1 MKKGQDIFMQKKL
14 ILILICIVTCWSSF
28 SQEITLK
35 RVEPP
40 SWWTGFKNPAL
51 QIMIY
56 GKNIGKTDPAINAPG
71 VELKRVNRMENPD
84 YLFLDIILSKNV
96 QPGFF
101 AIAFYKDK
109 QKVTEYLYQLRKRK
123 EGSSAR
129 KSFDASDVI
138 YLIMPDRFSNGD
150 PENDNI
156 EGYLEKM
163 DRSNPDGR
171 HGGDIQ
177 GIMNHL
183 DYVKD
188 LGATTIWINPLL
200 ENNMA
205 KYSYHG
211 YSITDYY
218 KIDPRFGNNDDYVA
232 LSNSIHQKGMK
243 LIMDMVFNHCG
254 ANHWWMADLP
264 AKDWLN
270 QFPEFTRTSY
280 RSSTVTDPY
289 RSQYDSIHFL
299 KGWFDET
306 MPDLNQHNPFLARYL
321 IQNSI
326 WWIEFAGL
334 DGIRQDTYP
343 YSFKDFMSE
352 WDKEV
357 LSEYPNFNIVGECW
371 SAYPDGIAYWQKDA
385 LNRDHFNTYLPS
397 VFDFAMYDALK
408 MSFNEKDGWSTG
420 ISRLYEILSR
430 DFSYADPTHIVVFAD
445 SHDAD
450 RYLATQ
456 GQDVRKLKMAMAFI
470 LTTRG
475 IPMIYYGTE
484 VLLTTEKGTN
494 GDGYKRAD
502 FPGGW
507 KNDTINGFTGKNLS
521 PAQVDMKQYLTHL
534 LNWRKDK
541 EVIHTGKLTQF
552 IPDDGVYVY
561 FRHNKNETV
570 MVALNNNENDPRL
583 LDRIKYSE
591 FLDHFDS
598 GKDVITGQD
607 YNNLSKIIIQPKSA
621 LIIELKIKN

>member
-1 MKKGQDIFMQKKL
+1 MQKSL
-14 ILILICIVTCWSSF
+14 VFILLYFVVSWSSF
-28 SQEITLK
+28 SQEITLA

-40 SWWTGFKNPAL
+40 FWWTGFKNPEL
-51 QIMIY
+51 QLLIY
-56 GKNIGKTDPAINAPG
+56 GKNIGKTNPSIVATG
-71 VELKRVNRMENPD
+71 VELKDVHVMENPD
-84 YLFLDIILSKNV
+84 YLFLDIIISKNA
-96 QPGFF
+96 QPGSFP
-101 AIAFYKDK
+101 IAFNKDGK
-109 QKVTEYLYQLRKRK
+109 KITEYRFELRKRK
-123 EGSSAR
+123 EGSATR

-138 YLIMPDRFSNGD
+138 YLLMPDRFSNGD
-150 PENDNI
+150 PSNDNI
-156 EGYLEKM
+156 EGYLEKT

-171 HGGDIQ
+171 HGGDIK

-183 DYVKD
+183 DYIKD
-188 LGATTIWINPLL
+188 LGTTAIWINPLL

-218 KIDPRFGNNDDYVA
+218 KIDPRFGNNDDYVV

-254 ANHWWMADLP
+254 SNHWWMADLP
-264 AKDWLN
+264 CEDWLN
-270 QFPEFTRTSY
+270 QFPEFSRTSY

-289 RSQYDSIHFL
+289 RSQYDSIHFVT
-299 KGWFDET
+299 GWFDAT

-357 LSEYPNFNIVGECW
+357 LDEYPNFNIVGECW

-385 LNRDHFNTYLPS
+385 LNKDHFNTNLPS

-408 MSFNEKDGWSTG
+408 MAFNEKDSWSTG
-420 ISRLYEILSR
+420 ILRLYEILSR
-430 DFSYADPTHIVVFAD
+430 DFDYPDPSHIVVFAD

-450 RYLATQ
+450 RYLSTQ

-475 IPMIYYGTE
+475 IPMVYYGTE
-484 VLLTTEKGTN
+484 VLLTSDKDKN
-494 GDGYKRAD
+494 GDGFKRAD

-507 KNDTINGFTGKNLS
+507 INDSINGFTGKNMS
-521 PAQVDMKQYLTHL
+521 PSQLEMTQYLKRL

-541 EVIHTGKLTQF
+541 EVIHTGKLKHF
-552 IPDDGVYVY
+552 VPEEGVYVY
-561 FRHNKNETV
+561 FRYNEKETV
-570 MVALNNNENDPRL
+570 MIALNNNENETKTLNRK
-583 LDRIKYSE
+583 RYSE
-591 FLDHFDS
+591 FLDQFQT
-598 GKDVITGQD
+598 GKDVISGQTISD
-607 YNNLSKIIIQPKSA
+607 ISKIIIQPKSA
-621 LIIELKIKN
+621 MIIELKK

>member
-1 MKKGQDIFMQKKL
+1 MKKSHIF
-14 ILILICIVTCWSSF
+14 ILLFFVISWSSF
-28 SQEITLK
+28 SQEITLT

-40 SWWTGFKNPAL
+40 FWWTGFKNSSL
-51 QIMIY
+51 QLLIY
-56 GKNIGKTDPAINAPG
+56 GKNIGKTNPSI
-71 VELKRVNRMENPD
+71 VSTEVKLKNVHVMENPN
-84 YLFLDIILSKNV
+84 YLFLDIIISKDA
-96 QPGFF
+96 QPGSFP
-101 AIAFYKDK
+101 IVFYKDG
-109 QKVTEYLYQLRKRK
+109 QKVTEYNFGLRKRRDR
-123 EGSSAR
+123 SAAR
-129 KSFDASDVI
+129 RSFDASDVI
-138 YLIMPDRFSNGD
+138 YLITPDRFSNGD
-150 PENDNI
+150 PSNDNVD
-156 EGYLEKM
+156 GYLEKT

-171 HGGDIQ
+171 HGGDIK
-177 GIMNHL
+177 GIINHL
-183 DYVKD
+183 DYIKD
-188 LGATTIWINPLL
+188 LGATTLWINPLV

-218 KIDPRFGNNDDYVA
+218 NIDPRFGNNNDYAV
-232 LSNSIHQKGMK
+232 LSNFIHQKGMK

-254 ANHWWMADLP
+254 DNHWWTTDP
-264 AKDWLN
+264 PSKDWFN
-270 QFPEFTRTSY
+270 QFPEFTRSSY
-280 RSSTVTDPY
+280 RSSTVSDPY
-289 RSQYDSIHFL
+289 RSQYDSIHFV
-299 KGWFDET
+299 KGWFDAT

-321 IQNSI
+321 IQNSL

-357 LSEYPNFNIVGECW
+357 LDEYPNFNIVGECW

-408 MSFNEKDGWSTG
+408 MAFNEKDGWSTG
-420 ISRLYEILSR
+420 ILRLYEILSR
-430 DFSYADPTHIVVFAD
+430 DFNYPDPSHIVVFAD

-484 VLLTTEKGTN
+484 VLLTTKKDKD

-507 KNDTINGFTGKNLS
+507 ANDSINGFTGKNLS
-521 PAQVDMKQYLTHL
+521 SAQLEMAQYLKDL
-534 LNWRKDK
+534 LNWRKNK
-541 EVIHTGKLTQF
+541 EVIHTGKLKQF
-552 IPDDGVYVY
+552 VPEDGVYVY
-561 FRHNKNETV
+561 FRYNDYEAV
-570 MVALNNNENDPRL
+570 MIALNNNENDAKT
-583 LDRIKYSE
+583 LDRKRYSE
-591 FLDHFDS
+591 FLDQFQT
-598 GKDVITGQD
+598 GKDVVSGQTISD
-607 YNNLSKIIIQPKSA
+607 LSKITIQPKSA
-621 LIIELKIKN
+621 MIIELKK